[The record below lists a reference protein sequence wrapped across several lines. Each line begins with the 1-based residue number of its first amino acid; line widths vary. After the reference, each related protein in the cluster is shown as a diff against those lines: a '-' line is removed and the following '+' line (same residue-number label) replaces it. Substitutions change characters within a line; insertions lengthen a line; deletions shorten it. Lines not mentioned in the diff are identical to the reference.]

1 VVCEVVRLTEWD
13 AGDTMAERCRR
24 GGGRDKALELG
35 IATEADF
42 EEMAEAWA
50 EWQAAE
56 DACHGMMHGEI
67 LIRK

>member
-50 EWQAAE
+50 EWQATE